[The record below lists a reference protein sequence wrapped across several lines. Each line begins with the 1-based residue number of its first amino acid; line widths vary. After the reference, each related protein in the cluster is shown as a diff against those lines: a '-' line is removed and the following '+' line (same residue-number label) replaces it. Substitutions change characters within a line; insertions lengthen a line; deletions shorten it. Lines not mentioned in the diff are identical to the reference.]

1 MAMRGGFHEASLRGI
16 NRVKRHAALLG
27 SPFGRILKH
36 RSVEFFEAFAI
47 LFDEARIEIALLDD
61 VAHDAQQKCQLIAGT
76 HSDPLVGE
84 HIGASVARVNGHYM
98 AAVFAN
104 FLEFL
109 DLDRAHRLV
118 ATRVEQ
124 HDVFGVG
131 GVEHR
136 RRTQKGLIRSIDI
149 GIGKRGI
156 VIVVRRTNRSHEA
169 FRIPRIGCAAI
180 LEQRY
185 LAARARNVAGDVSK
199 SIIPAHLGKAT
210 FAVGF
215 HGLGHA
221 IFGSRERRQALATA
235 AHISARMRMAF
246 GAHKAP
252 QFSTA
257 HPSFDAAFIRTTS
270 AQRRFGVRNRG
281 I

>member
-1 MAMRGGFHEASLRGI
+1 MRSGLHEATRRGI
-16 NRVKRHAALLG
+16 NRINRHAALLG
-27 SPFGRILKH
+27 SPFRRVLEH
-36 RSVEFFEAFAI
+36 RGAEFFEALAV
-47 LFDEARIEIALLDD
+47 LLDEARVEVELLGDIA
-61 VAHDAQQKCQLIAGT
+61 HNAQQKRQLITGT
-76 HSDPLVGE
+76 HSDPFVSE
-84 HIGASVARVNGHYM
+84 HIGASVARVDGHHI

-104 FLEFL
+104 FLELL
-109 DLDRAHRLV
+109 DLNRAHRFI
-118 ATRVEQ
+118 AARVEQ

-131 GVEHR
+131 RVEYR
-136 RRTQKGLIRSIDI
+136 SRAQKGLVRSIDI
-149 GIGKRGI
+149 GIGKRRV
-156 VIVVRRTNRSHEA
+156 VIIVRRTDRSHEA
-169 FRIPRIGCAAI
+169 LRIPRIGCAAI

-185 LAARARNVAGDVSK
+185 LAARARNVAGDVRK
-199 SIIPAHLGKAT
+199 SIVPAHLGKAT
-210 FAVGF
+210 FAVGL

-235 AHISARMRMAF
+235 AHISARMRMAL

-257 HPSFDAAFIRTTS
+257 HPSFDAALIRTAS